1 MKVKVGDQEVVLD
14 PKHLE
19 VSEVSMNDFL
29 KNFAALYSYYNAMWA
44 KSQFIQHLT
53 EDKYDQVAS
62 ERFQHYKESEG
73 GSDKLVEAKV
83 TVSEKVIAARRAAR
97 EAKYI
102 CQLLFTYLRALDKA
116 HENAL
121 NLGYNIRKEID
132 KIYPQHIHG
141 EADGLD
147 KDGLPMDVDK
157 QVEKLVAG
165 EL

>member
-1 MKVKVGDQEVVLD
+1 MKVKVGDIDVILD
-14 PKHLE
+14 PKNLE
-19 VSEVSMNDFL
+19 VNEVTMTDFL
-29 KNFAALYSYYNAMWA
+29 KNFASLYSYYNAMA
-44 KSQFIQHLT
+44 SKAQFIQHLT
-53 EDKYDQVAS
+53 DDKYEQVAS
-62 ERFQHYKESEG
+62 ERFQHYKENEG

-83 TVSEKVIAARRAAR
+83 TISEKVMAARRAAR

-102 CQLLFTYLRALDKA
+102 YQLIFGYLRAMDKA
-116 HENAL
+116 HENCL

-141 EADGLD
+141 DLD
-147 KDGLPMDVDK
+147 KDGLPHDVDK